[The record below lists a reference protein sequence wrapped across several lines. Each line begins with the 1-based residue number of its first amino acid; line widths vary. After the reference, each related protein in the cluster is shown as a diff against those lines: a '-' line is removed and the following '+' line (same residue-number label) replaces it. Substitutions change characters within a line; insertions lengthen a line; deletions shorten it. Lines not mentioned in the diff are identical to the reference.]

1 MGRHLTLPRHE
12 GVDDESHPGGL
23 SRGEARDDE
32 APVARERHERNDHAG
47 RGGGAEKRVS
57 QRPSSRQPRCDDAR
71 EHGDGAGEREGQ
83 PDADLV
89 EAVLFAEDV
98 EKQRLDALLT
108 EVRDE
113 HQYEQPSEDP
123 VLKNEPEAL
132 AHLRRDHPQGD
143 LRSRSVQVVDRRH
156 QEEHEK
162 RGNERE

>member
-1 MGRHLTLPRHE
+1 MRRHLTLPRHE

-23 SRGEARDDE
+23 TRREARDDE

-47 RGGGAEKRVS
+47 RCGGAEQRVS
-57 QRPSSRQPRCDDAR
+57 ERPSPRQPRCDDAC

-98 EKQRLDALLT
+98 EEEGLDALLT

-113 HQYEQPSEDP
+113 HQHEQPSQDP
-123 VLKNEPEAL
+123 VLEHEPEAVG
-132 AHLRRDHPQGD
+132 HLRCDHPRGD
-143 LRSRSVQVVDRRH
+143 LRRRTVQVVDRRH
-156 QEEHEK
+156 QEEHEE
-162 RGNERE
+162 RGNER